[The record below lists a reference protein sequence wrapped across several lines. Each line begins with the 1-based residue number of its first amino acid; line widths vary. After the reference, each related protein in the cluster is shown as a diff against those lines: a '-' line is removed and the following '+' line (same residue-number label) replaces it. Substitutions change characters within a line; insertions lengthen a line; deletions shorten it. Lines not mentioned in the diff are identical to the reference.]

1 RRGMASPRT
10 RRVLKDLRPNDDNN
24 HCFECAAGNPQWVSV
39 SYGIWICL
47 ECSGLHRGLGVHLSF
62 VRSVTMD
69 KWKDSELNKMKVG
82 GNQRA
87 RDFFESQP
95 DYKEKWSLTEKYNSR
110 AAALLRDKVLA
121 ESEGRE
127 WSAATSSARN
137 FTPTLSGAS
146 FAASNRSSNNSSSA
160 SLSQFYG
167 GGGSSGNFASSNSY
181 NDGGDNNGGGGGG
194 SYSSGGGFQSENRYQ
209 GFGNTASQPQ
219 RAADNDLLAGAMS
232 GLSMGWGMLSRG
244 AQQAAGIAKEMGATA
259 AAKASELH
267 TDISRDGGLL
277 SGVSSKASELAG
289 GLSSMVKS
297 SSLQGFSNML
307 PKTYGGYEDMNS
319 PAGDTNRSGGFGN
332 NESRGGGVQKN
343 YGGDLNSWNEMD
355 GEDSHNSF
363 NDSFASEKSNSSTSV
378 KKTAMKPKKDPSSA
392 AKKSP
397 STTTGAKESNLIS
410 LDSPSKEERPATIP
424 PPPKKAP
431 STINAFEAS
440 VGRPAATAAK
450 PAAAAAPKKE
460 KGWDDDAWD
469 LLND

>member
-1 RRGMASPRT
+1 MASPRT

-24 HCFECAAGNPQWVSV
+24 HCFECGAGNPQWVSV

-62 VRSVTMD
+62 VRSA
-69 KWKDSELNKMKVG
+69 S

-87 RDFFESQP
+87 RDFLESQP
-95 DYKEKWSLTEKYNSR
+95 DYKENWSLQEKYNSR

-137 FTPTLSGAS
+137 FTPTLAGAA
-146 FAASNRSSNNSSSA
+146 FASQSNRSSGNNSSA

-167 GGGSSGNFASSNSY
+167 GGGSTGNFTSY
-181 NDGGDNNGGGGGG
+181 SDGGGGGG
-194 SYSSGGGFQSENRYQ
+194 ENTSYSSGGSFQAENRYQ
-209 GFGNTASQPQ
+209 GFGNTAAAPQ
-219 RAADNDLLAGAMS
+219 RDQSGDLLTGAMS
-232 GLSMGWGMLSRG
+232 GLSMGWGFLSRG
-244 AQQAAGIAKEMGATA
+244 AQQAASVAKDLGATA

-267 TDISRDGGLL
+267 GDISRDGGLL

-307 PKTYGGYEDMNS
+307 PKTGYEDMNS
-319 PAGDTNRSGGFGN
+319 PAGDGGGARSGGFAGGFGG
-332 NESRGGGVQKN
+332 EARGGGQKN
-343 YGGDLNSWNEMD
+343 YGGDLNSWND
-355 GEDSHNSF
+355 FGS
-363 NDSFASEKSNSSTSV
+363 ASER
-378 KKTAMKPKKDPSSA
+378 
-392 AKKSP
+392 
-397 STTTGAKESNLIS
+397 STTTTSSSTTTKNSTTKAGKKEAVAPKKAAAPVKESNLIS
-410 LDSPSKEERPATIP
+410 LDDSPSKEEEEEARPAARL
-424 PPPKKAP
+424 PPPKKPA

-440 VGRPAATAAK
+440 VSR
-450 PAAAAAPKKE
+450 PAAAAAAPAAAKKA
-460 KGWDDDAWD
+460 WDDDAWD

>member
-1 RRGMASPRT
+1 MASPRT

-24 HCFECAAGNPQWVSV
+24 HCFECGAGNPQWVSV

-87 RDFFESQP
+87 RDFLESQP
-95 DYKEKWSLTEKYNSR
+95 DYKENWSLQEKYNSR
-110 AAALLRDKVLA
+110 AAALLRDKVLT

-137 FTPTLSGAS
+137 FTPTLAGAS
-146 FAASNRSSNNSSSA
+146 FASSNRSSTNNSSA

-167 GGGSSGNFASSNSY
+167 GGGSTGNFTSY
-181 NDGGDNNGGGGGG
+181 NDGGDT
-194 SYSSGGGFQSENRYQ
+194 SYSSGGSFQAENRYQ
-209 GFGNTASQPQ
+209 GFGNTA
-219 RAADNDLLAGAMS
+219 AAPPRDQSADILSGAMN
-232 GLSMGWGMLSRG
+232 GLSMGWGLLSRG
-244 AQQAAGIAKEMGATA
+244 AQQAAGMAKDIGATA

-267 TDISRDGGLL
+267 SDISRDGGLL

-289 GLSSMVKS
+289 GFSSMVKS
-297 SSLQGFSNML
+297 SSLQGFTNML

-319 PAGDTNRSGGFGN
+319 PGGDGNRSGGFGS
-332 NESRGGGVQKN
+332 ESRGTTKT

-355 GEDSHNSF
+355 GEDSNNSL
-363 NDSFASEKSNSSTSV
+363 NDSFTSEKSTPSV
-378 KKTAMKPKKDPSSA
+378 KKNQMTKPKKESA
-392 AKKSP
+392 VPKKEKAP
-397 STTTGAKESNLIS
+397 VTVKEPNLIS
-410 LDSPSKEERPATIP
+410 LESPSKEERPTTIP
-424 PPPKKAP
+424 PPKKNT

-440 VGRPAATAAK
+440 VGRSSGSAAK
-450 PAAAAAPKKE
+450 PAAA